1 VTGTA
6 TVPRATSGEPAP
18 PPSRHGFGRLLHA
31 EWTKLRTVRG
41 WVVALGAAALVTLLM
56 GWVSAAG
63 SQVTC
68 SGGPE
73 GPGGAG
79 GKRDG
84 GDVRTGRDCAP
95 PPPPVGPEGLAV
107 TDSFFFVHRT
117 LVGDGSITVRVTSL
131 TGRLPE
137 GGGTEAW
144 AKAGLIVKDGTRP
157 GSSYAAVMV
166 TGGHGVRLQHDYTHD
181 VAGRPGAV
189 TPAAPRW
196 LRLTRAGD
204 TLTAHESTDGT
215 RWTEVGSV
223 RPAGLPATVEAG
235 LFVTSPEHVETT
247 QGFGGGSSSGHPT
260 LAAAG
265 FDQVSLSGA
274 WRGDAWR
281 GDNVGGEDRV
291 APEPMAGFEESG
303 GRFLVTASGDIAPLA
318 GGLAGGPTSAIE
330 LSLVGAFAG
339 LIVVIVLGTLFV
351 TSEYR
356 RGLVRT
362 TFTVSPAR
370 LRVLAAKTI
379 VLGTASFVVGL
390 VASFASVALLGPVRR
405 DNGDTILPV
414 PVVTEVRI
422 VLGTAAVFAL
432 AAVLGLAVGTVLRR
446 GAGAAALVVVLVVLP
461 YLLAVSAAVPLGVAQ
476 WLLRVTPAAAF
487 AVQQSIPAYD
497 HVAGDYTPP
506 SGYFPLPPLAGLGV
520 LCAWTAAALILAAVL
535 LRRRDA

>member
-18 PPSRHGFGRLLHA
+18 PAPRRGFGRLLHA

-41 WVVALGAAALVTLLM
+41 WVVALGAAALVTVLL

-73 GPGGAG
+73 GPGDGGGRRDAG
-79 GKRDG
+79 G
-84 GDVRTGRDCAP
+84 VRTGRDCAP
-95 PPPPVGPEGLAV
+95 PPPPVGPEGTAV
-107 TDSFFFVHRT
+107 TDDFFFVHRP
-117 LVGDGSITVRVTSL
+117 LAGDGSITVRVTSL
-131 TGRLPE
+131 EGRLPAGE
-137 GGGTEAW
+137 GTEAW
-144 AKAGLIVKDGTRP
+144 AKAGLIVKDGTRQ

-181 VAGRPGAV
+181 VAGPPGAV
-189 TPAAPRW
+189 TPSAPRW

-204 TLTAHESTDGT
+204 TLTAQESDDGT

-235 LFVTSPEHVETT
+235 LFVTSPEHVESTL
-247 QGFGGGSSSGHPT
+247 GFGGGSSSGHPT
-260 LAAAG
+260 LAAAT
-265 FDQVSLSGA
+265 FDRVSLSGA

-281 GDNVGGEDRV
+281 GDDLGGPDQV
-291 APEPMAGFEESG
+291 APEPTAGFEESG
-303 GRFLVTASGDIAPLA
+303 DGFAVTASGNIAPVS
-318 GGLAGGPTSAIE
+318 GLGGGPASGIE
-330 LSLVGAFAG
+330 LSLIGAFAG
-339 LIVVIVLGTLFV
+339 LIVVIVLGTLSV

-370 LRVLAAKTI
+370 PRVLAAKAV
-379 VLGTASFVVGL
+379 VLGAACFVVGL
-390 VASFASVALLGPVRR
+390 AASLVSVALLGQVRR

-414 PVVTEVRI
+414 PLTTEVR
-422 VLGTAAVFAL
+422 VVAGTAALFAL
-432 AAVLGLAVGTVLRR
+432 AAVLGLAVGAVLRR
-446 GAGAAALVVVLVVLP
+446 GPGAAALVVVLVVLP
-461 YLLAVSAAVPLGVAQ
+461 YLLAMAAAVPLGAAQ

-487 AVQQSIPAYD
+487 AVQQSLPAYD

-506 SGYFPLPPLAGLGV
+506 AGYFPLPPWAGLAV
-520 LCAWTAAALILAAVL
+520 LCAWTAAALVLAAVL
-535 LRRRDA
+535 LRRRDV